1 MVLLT
6 PRGHDL
12 SLLLEMQELTPAQRI
27 ARNCE
32 MAAWIEKLQA
42 ATRELCNQIAQNS
55 FNPVQGNSPIQLIA
69 SYKLNDFC

>member
-1 MVLLT
+1 VRETRSLLLT

-12 SLLLEMQELTPAQRI
+12 SLLLEMQELTPTQRI

-42 ATRELCNQIAQNS
+42 ATRDHATRSDLPKS
-55 FNPVQGNSPIQLIA
+55 
-69 SYKLNDFC
+69 D